1 MVDYLVAATLSNLL
15 VSTILAALAW
25 AVQRKIAS
33 PGLMNLLWVVVLIK
47 LVTPPIVAIPALIVP
62 SVAGSNIP
70 ASAGPVT
77 NYDVGPG
84 AILDKNFASVDRSP
98 NDLTASPATVV
109 KLSAARLS
117 LVVWM
122 VVSAILFAV
131 SAVRILRFH
140 WLLVA
145 TARVHQDLSRGLAS
159 SVSRQFGFRKA
170 PNILATSANVAP
182 FVWWMAGRG
191 IIVVSSRA
199 TQELDQA
206 DLRLIITHEMA
217 HIKRRDHWFR
227 WLEWLALVIFW
238 WNPIMWLARREL
250 RSSEEMACDQLV
262 LQTSKSEVNQYAN
275 SLLNMAELLTSPEI
289 RPPVMA
295 SAINSGGSFER
306 RLKVMMSE
314 KTWTAPA
321 ALRTAVMAMAM
332 CLFPLGF
339 VYAQDFE
346 AVERRLGG
354 AVEAG
359 ELSLEQANLMMEA
372 LRRSSAGDREV
383 GARKERYQR
392 FMNDIKEA
400 AEAGKLT
407 EEEAEMKLAAVRREM
422 FEAGLQN
429 DRELGEMEAKK
440 QRYMLYMK
448 EIKAAIE
455 AGKLT
460 EEEGEEKLIAVR
472 REMFEQDRHRD
483 AERRE
488 LEAKKRRYEQAARK
502 IKEAHEAGKIS
513 EEEAEEKLIA
523 MRREMFEQERHQEAE
538 GQELE
543 AKKRRYERAA
553 REIKEAHEAGKIS
566 EEEAEDQLID
576 LRREMFEKERHYEAK
591 GQ

>member
-25 AVQRKIAS
+25 VVQRKIAS
-33 PGLMNLLWVVVLIK
+33 PGLMNLLWAVVLIK

-70 ASAGPVT
+70 ASAGLVT
-77 NYDVGPG
+77 NHDVGPG

-145 TARVHQDLSRGLAS
+145 TARVHEDLSRGLAS
-159 SVSRQFGFRKA
+159 SVSRQFGLRKA
-170 PNILATSANVAP
+170 PNILVTSANVAP

-199 TQELDQA
+199 TQELDQE

-238 WNPIMWLARREL
+238 WNPIMWWARQQL
-250 RSSEEMACDQLV
+250 RTSEEMACDQLV

-275 SLLNMAELLTSPEI
+275 SLLNMAELLTSLEI

-346 AVERRLGG
+346 AV
-354 AVEAG
+354 
-359 ELSLEQANLMMEA
+359 
-372 LRRSSAGDREV
+372 
-383 GARKERYQR
+383 
-392 FMNDIKEA
+392 
-400 AEAGKLT
+400 
-407 EEEAEMKLAAVRREM
+407 
-422 FEAGLQN
+422 
-429 DRELGEMEAKK
+429 
-440 QRYMLYMK
+440 
-448 EIKAAIE
+448 
-455 AGKLT
+455 
-460 EEEGEEKLIAVR
+460 
-472 REMFEQDRHRD
+472 
-483 AERRE
+483 
-488 LEAKKRRYEQAARK
+488 
-502 IKEAHEAGKIS
+502 
-513 EEEAEEKLIA
+513 
-523 MRREMFEQERHQEAE
+523 
-538 GQELE
+538 
-543 AKKRRYERAA
+543 
-553 REIKEAHEAGKIS
+553 
-566 EEEAEDQLID
+566 
-576 LRREMFEKERHYEAK
+576 
-591 GQ
+591 

>member
-25 AVQRKIAS
+25 VVQRKIAS
-33 PGLMNLLWVVVLIK
+33 PGLMNLLWAVVLIK

-77 NYDVGPG
+77 NYDVGSG
-84 AILDKNFASVDRSP
+84 AILDKNFASVDSLP
-98 NDLTASPATVV
+98 NDLSASPATVV
-109 KLSAARLS
+109 KLPSARLS

-122 VVSAILFAV
+122 VVSVILFAV

-145 TARVHQDLSRGLAS
+145 NARVHQELSRGLGS
-159 SVSRQFGFRKA
+159 SVSRQFGLRKD
-170 PNILATSANVAP
+170 PNILVTSANVAP

-227 WLEWLALVIFW
+227 WLEWLALVTFW
-238 WNPIMWLARREL
+238 WNPIMWWARQQL

-372 LRRSSAGDREV
+372 LRRSSAGDREL

-392 FMNDIKEA
+392 FMNDIREA

-488 LEAKKRRYEQAARK
+488 LEAKKRRYEQAARQ

-566 EEEAEDQLID
+566 EEEAEAQLID
-576 LRREMFEKERHYEAK
+576 LRREMFEKERHDENK

>member
-488 LEAKKRRYEQAARK
+488 LEAKKRQYEQAARK